1 MDADFLLI
9 RKMKQGNDDAFDQFI
24 RKYYEEILKYCNYHC
39 HDAEYAKDITQE
51 TFIRFFINLS
61 EYHYKGKTKNYLYTI
76 AGNLCKNFYKK
87 KKEALLE
94 DNLFETTY
102 VQDTRQLDIV
112 LDHIIIEDAI
122 KKLPKELREVVILY
136 YFQELKLKEIANML
150 CIGLPLAK
158 YRLGQ
163 ARKRLKQILGTEEL
177 YGAWRNNEKIQPG
190 YKN

>member
-51 TFIRFFINLS
+51 TFIRF
-61 EYHYKGKTKNYLYTI
+61 
-76 AGNLCKNFYKK
+76 CKNFYKK

-94 DNLFETTY
+94 DNIFETTY
-102 VQDTRQLDIV
+102 IQDTKQLDMV
-112 LDHIIIEDAI
+112 LDHIIIEAAI

-150 CIGLPLAK
+150 CIGLPLVK

-177 YGAWRNNEKIQPG
+177 YGA
-190 YKN
+190 